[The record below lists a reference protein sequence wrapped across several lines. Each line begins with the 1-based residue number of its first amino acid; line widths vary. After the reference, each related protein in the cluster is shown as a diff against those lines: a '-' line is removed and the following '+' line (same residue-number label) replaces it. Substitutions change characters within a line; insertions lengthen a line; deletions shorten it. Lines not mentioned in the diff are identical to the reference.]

1 MAESSSA
8 QSTGQSTGQPAGS
21 SERQADPQAA
31 VRAEL
36 RLRLADEALSA
47 AADRVGA
54 LLREAAL
61 ELRPF
66 PPFPGAFFTIGV
78 EVEPDGVQDRAIGCV
93 IVTEEG
99 ELRELQISFDDEGP
113 AALFGASDPVSMR
126 DETLL
131 ELDYVSAHDRLTLAR
146 NGLEAISALLS
157 GKSGTAR
164 VGGGATEE

>member
-1 MAESSSA
+1 MSNLAPDD
-8 QSTGQSTGQPAGS
+8 QTPLQTTL
-21 SERQADPQAA
+21 
-31 VRAEL
+31 RAEL
-36 RLRLADEALSA
+36 RLRLADEAVA
-47 AADRVGA
+47 AAAERVEA

-78 EVEPDGVQDRAIGCV
+78 EVEPDGVQDRNIGCV

-99 ELRELQISFDDEGP
+99 DLRELQISFDDEGP

-131 ELDYVSAHDRLTLAR
+131 ELDNLSPPDRLTLAR
-146 NGLEAISALLS
+146 NGLQALSELLR
-157 GKSGTAR
+157 TR
-164 VGGGATEE
+164 PD

>member
-1 MAESSSA
+1 MSNLAPDDQTA
-8 QSTGQSTGQPAGS
+8 LQTTL
-21 SERQADPQAA
+21 
-31 VRAEL
+31 RAEL
-36 RLRLADEALSA
+36 RLRLADEAVA
-47 AADRVGA
+47 AAAERVEA

-78 EVEPDGVQDRAIGCV
+78 EVEPDGVQDRNIGCV

-99 ELRELQISFDDEGP
+99 DLRELQISFDDEGP

-131 ELDYVSAHDRLTLAR
+131 ELDNLSPPDRLTLAR
-146 NGLEAISALLS
+146 NGLQALSELLR
-157 GKSGTAR
+157 TR
-164 VGGGATEE
+164 PD